1 VGQPAHAA
9 LTGTHAGSPMLL
21 SLHPDM
27 RIARQAIGRE
37 GAPLLVVDNLLADPE
52 RMLRKAATRHY
63 VKQSSMFPGVRAPA
77 PVSYQSLLE
86 ATLNPLLREC
96 FDMAPGRFVFP
107 MCHFSL
113 VTQPPATLH
122 FRQRVPH
129 IDSVNRNGLATVH
142 YLFRGAW
149 GGTDFYRHRHT
160 GFEYVDEGRH
170 AAYFDRLA
178 QESRQDDTPGA
189 GYIDGDTPLF
199 ERIASVEGVFNR
211 LVVYRRNS
219 LHCGRIDNGRALPTD
234 PLQGRLSINAFID
247 PAG

>member
-1 VGQPAHAA
+1 
-9 LTGTHAGSPMLL
+9 MLL
-21 SLHPDM
+21 ARHPDI
-27 RIARQAIGRE
+27 RITRQLVGRE
-37 GAPLLVVDNLLADPE
+37 GAPLLVIDNLLADPE

-63 VKQSSMFPGVRAPA
+63 VKQSSMFPGIRAPA
-77 PVSYQSLLE
+77 PVSYQSFLE

-96 FDMAPGRFVFP
+96 FDLAPGRFVFP

-122 FRQRVPH
+122 FLQRVPH
-129 IDSVNRNGLATVH
+129 IDSVSSGGLATVH

-178 QESRQDDTPGA
+178 QESNRDAMPGV

-199 ERIASVEGVFNR
+199 ERVASVEGVFNR
-211 LVVYRRNS
+211 LIVYRRNA
-219 LHCGRIDNGRALPTD
+219 LHSGRIGKDRVLPSD
-234 PLQGRLSINAFID
+234 PMQGRLSINAFID
-247 PAG
+247 VVT

>member
-1 VGQPAHAA
+1 
-9 LTGTHAGSPMLL
+9 MLL
-21 SLHPDM
+21 ARHPDV
-27 RIARQAIGRE
+27 RITRQLVGRE
-37 GAPLLVVDNLLADPE
+37 GAPLLVIDNLLADPE

-63 VKQSSMFPGVRAPA
+63 VKQSSMFPGIRAPA
-77 PVSYQSLLE
+77 PVSYQSFLE

-96 FDMAPGRFVFP
+96 FDLAPGRFAFP

-122 FRQRVPH
+122 FLQRVPH
-129 IDSVNRNGLATVH
+129 IDSVSSGGLATVH

-160 GFEYVDEGRH
+160 GFEYVDESRH

-178 QESRQDDTPGA
+178 QDRHQDATPGV

-199 ERIASVEGVFNR
+199 ERVASVEGVFNR
-211 LVVYRRNS
+211 LIVYRRNA
-219 LHCGRIDNGRALPTD
+219 LHSGRIGNDRVLPSD
-234 PLQGRLSINAFID
+234 PMQGRLSINAFID
-247 PAG
+247 VVT